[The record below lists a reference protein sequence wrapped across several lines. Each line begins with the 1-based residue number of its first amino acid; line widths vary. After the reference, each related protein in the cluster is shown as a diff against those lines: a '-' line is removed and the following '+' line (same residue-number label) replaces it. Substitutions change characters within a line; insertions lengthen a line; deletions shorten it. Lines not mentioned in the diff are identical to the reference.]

1 MYKDK
6 WTKEI
11 DHLRLDNKNLARL
24 DDSFP
29 QEIAKP
35 EDEKKEKAMTLFERF
50 YDADYEK
57 ARDKLIPKA
66 EAKANRNFGKTCK
79 IKGNIKESLKWA
91 AQWSKSYHAEMN
103 RLVDEAG
110 LRK

>member
-1 MYKDK
+1 
-6 WTKEI
+6 
-11 DHLRLDNKNLARL
+11 
-24 DDSFP
+24 
-29 QEIAKP
+29 
-35 EDEKKEKAMTLFERF
+35 MTLFEKY

-66 EAKANRNFGKTCK
+66 EAKANRSFGKARK
-79 IKGNIKESLKWA
+79 IKGNAKESMKWA
-91 AQWSKSYHAEMN
+91 AQWSKSYHTGMN

>member
-1 MYKDK
+1 
-6 WTKEI
+6 
-11 DHLRLDNKNLARL
+11 
-24 DDSFP
+24 
-29 QEIAKP
+29 
-35 EDEKKEKAMTLFERF
+35 MTLFEKY
-50 YDADYEK
+50 YDAEYEK

-79 IKGNIKESLKWA
+79 IKGNVKESLKWA

-110 LRK
+110 LRQ